1 MLNFGGTNLIYIPM
15 KTRLLIFLFLGNL
28 FAISAQKMAPI
39 VSLPNGWKLSSAGKS
54 FGLGDLP
61 LNIAVSNSKK
71 FVAVTNNGVS
81 AHSIM
86 LIDVKSERVIDSVI
100 IPKAWYGLAFSSD
113 DQFLYAAGGHD
124 NKIVRYEIIQNK
136 LNKKDEI
143 VLGAV
148 WPNRV
153 APSGI
158 TFDSKRQKIYVVTRD
173 NRTLYVI
180 DAKTQKIEKQFGLD
194 GEAYMSVL
202 STDAKELYI
211 SCWGCDH
218 VLVFDLNMQAWKTPI
233 KVGDNPN
240 EMLVSPNGQQLYV
253 CNANDNT
260 VSVINLKTKKVIE
273 TLDVALYPNSPS
285 GSTTNGLAMDPIK
298 KSLYIANADNNCLA
312 VFDVSTPGKS
322 IPKGFIPVGWFPT
335 NVKFINN
342 KIWVTNGKGNTS
354 LANPYGPRPI
364 KNGEEVILHGAD
376 VNAPK
381 EVQYIGSLFKG
392 TMSVIP
398 SPSVKDLQGYSKAVY
413 RNTSYSPTKSDLAD
427 KDAPGFPIPMKMGQK
442 SPIKYVFYVIKENRT
457 YDQVLS
463 DVKGGNGDT
472 TLLLFGRKYTPN
484 QHAIAEKFVL
494 LDNFYVDS
502 EVSAD
507 GHMWSMGAYAT
518 DYMEKSW
525 PTSYG
530 GKGGGIYGEPEKNV
544 VLNKSGYIWDLCN
557 RYGVTFRTYGEF
569 VTNGKATIPVLDKH
583 FHPTFPSYSLAIMDT
598 TRLRIWKTE
607 FETMVKENRVPQ
619 FNTLR
624 LGNDHTEGLRIG
636 RPTPYAHVADNDL
649 AVGQLIETLSKSPIW
664 NETAVFILEDDA
676 QNGADH
682 VDAHRSTAYV
692 AGGFVKRNYVDHTAY
707 STSSMLRTME
717 LILGLSPMSQYD
729 AAAMPMWRCF
739 DSVAKPS
746 DFKAISPNVD
756 LRSKNVAR
764 NEWQRKSELFN
775 FEKEDANNDVAFN
788 LVLWHGLKGDKIP
801 FPGPTRAAF
810 VYPIIKKDLD
820 D

>member
-15 KTRLLIFLFLGNL
+15 KIRLLIFLFLGNI

-100 IPKAWYGLAFSSD
+100 IPKAWYGLAFSPD

-148 WPNRV
+148 WPNRI

-173 NRTLYVI
+173 NRSLYVI
-180 DAKTQKIEKQFGLD
+180 DAKTQKIDKQFGLD
-194 GEAYMSVL
+194 GEAYMSAM
-202 STDAKELYI
+202 STDSKELYI

-218 VLVFDLNMQAWKTPI
+218 VLVFDLNMQAWKAPI

-322 IPKGFIPVGWFPT
+322 VPKGFIPVGWFPT

-381 EVQYIGSLFKG
+381 EVQYIGSMFKG
-392 TMSVIP
+392 TMSVIARP
-398 SPSVKDLQGYSKAVY
+398 AEKDLQGYSKAVY
-413 RNTSYSPTKSDLAD
+413 RNASYSPSKSDLAD
-427 KDAPGFPIPMKMGQK
+427 KEAPGFPIPMKMGQK

-507 GHMWSMGAYAT
+507 GHQWSMGAYAT

-636 RPTPYAHVADNDL
+636 RPTPYAHVADNDY
-649 AVGQLIETLSKSPIW
+649 AVGLLIETLSKSPIW

-729 AAAMPMWRCF
+729 AAAMPMWRSF

-746 DFKAISPNVD
+746 DFKAITPNVD
-756 LRSKNVAR
+756 LRTKNVVR
-764 NEWQRKSELFN
+764 NEWQRRSELFN
-775 FEKEDANNDVAFN
+775 FEKEDTNNDVAFN

-810 VYPIIKKDLD
+810 VYPIIKKDD
-820 D
+820 DD

>member
-1 MLNFGGTNLIYIPM
+1 M
-15 KTRLLIFLFLGNL
+15 KIRLLIGLYFGVLLTL
-28 FAISAQKMAPI
+28 SAQQMSPV
-39 VSLPNGWKLSSAGKS
+39 VSLPNGWKLSPAGKS
-54 FGLGDLP
+54 FALGDLP
-61 LNIAVSNSKK
+61 LNMAVSHSKK
-71 FVAVTNNGVS
+71 FIAVTNNGVS

-86 LIDVKSERVIDSVI
+86 LIDVKSERVIDSTI
-100 IPKAWYGLAFSSD
+100 IPKAWYGLTFSAS
-113 DQFLYAAGGHD
+113 DQFLYAAAGHD
-124 NKIVRYEIIQNK
+124 NKIVKYEIARNK
-136 LNKKDEI
+136 LVKKSEI
-143 VLGAV
+143 ILGAG
-148 WPNRV
+148 WPNRI
-153 APSGI
+153 APAGL
-158 TFDSKRQKIYVVTRD
+158 TFDAKRQKLYVVTRD
-173 NRTLYVI
+173 NRSLYVI
-180 DAKTQKIEKQFGLD
+180 DAKTEKIEKQYGLD
-194 GEAYMSVL
+194 GEAYMSVM
-202 STDAKELYI
+202 SADSKELFI
-211 SCWGCDH
+211 SCWGCDQ
-218 VLVFDLNMQAWKTPI
+218 VLVFDLEKQAWKSPI
-233 KVGDNPN
+233 RVGDNPN
-240 EMLVSPNGQQLYV
+240 EMLLSANGQQLYV
-253 CNANDNT
+253 CNSNDNT
-260 VSVINLKTKKVIE
+260 VSVISMKAKKVIE
-273 TLDVALYPNSPS
+273 TLDAALYPNSPS
-285 GSTTNGLAMDPIK
+285 GSTSNGLALDPIK
-298 KSLYIANADNNCLA
+298 KTLFIANADNNCLA
-312 VFDVSTPGKS
+312 VFDVSNPGKS
-322 IPKGFIPVGWFPT
+322 ISKGFIPVGWYPT
-335 NVKFINN
+335 NIKFIQH

-376 VNAPK
+376 INAPK
-381 EVQYIGSLFKG
+381 EVQYIGSMFKG

-398 SPSVKDLQGYSKAVY
+398 SPSAKDQVVYSKAVY
-413 RNTSYSPTKSDLAD
+413 RNASYTPNKSELAD

-530 GKGGGIYGEPEKNV
+530 GKGGGIYGDAEKNV
-544 VLNKSGYIWDLCN
+544 VLNKNGFIWDECN
-557 RYGVTFRTYGEF
+557 RFGVSFRTYGEF
-569 VTNGKATIPVLDKH
+569 VTAGKPTIPVLNNH
-583 FHPTFPSYSLAIMDT
+583 FNPSFPSYSLAIMDT

-607 FETMVKENRVPQ
+607 FDQMVKENRVPQ

-624 LGNDHTEGLRIG
+624 MGNDHTEGLRIG
-636 RPTPYAHVADNDL
+636 RPTPYAHVADNDY
-649 AVGQLIETLSKSPIW
+649 AVGLLIETLSKSPIW

-692 AGGFVKRNYVDHTAY
+692 AGGFVKRNYVDHTPY

-717 LILGLSPMSQYD
+717 LILGLNPMSQYD

-739 DSVAKPS
+739 DSEAKPF
-746 DFKAISPNVD
+746 DFKAIKPNVD
-756 LRSKNVAR
+756 LQARNVVR
-764 NEWQRKSELFN
+764 NEWQRRSEVFN
-775 FEKEDANNDVAFN
+775 FDKEDANNDVAFN
-788 LVLWHGLKGDKIP
+788 LVLWHGLKGNEIP

-810 VYPIIKKDLD
+810 IFPIVKKDD
-820 D
+820 DDD

>member
-1 MLNFGGTNLIYIPM
+1 MKMRLFIGLYFGLIL
-15 KTRLLIFLFLGNL
+15 TL
-28 FAISAQKMAPI
+28 SAQKMSPI

-54 FGLGDLP
+54 FALGDLP

-86 LIDVKSERVIDSVI
+86 LIDVKTERVVDSVL
-100 IPKAWYGLAFSSD
+100 IPKAWYGLTFSST
-113 DQFLYAAGGHD
+113 DQFLYAAAGHD
-124 NKIVRYEIIQNK
+124 NKIVKYEIAQNK
-136 LNKKDEI
+136 MVKKSEI
-143 VLGAV
+143 ILGAV
-148 WPNRV
+148 WPNRI
-153 APSGI
+153 APAGL
-158 TFDSKRQKIYVVTRD
+158 TFDAKRQKLYVVTRD
-173 NRTLYVI
+173 NRALYMI
-180 DAKTQKIEKQFGLD
+180 DAKTEKIEKQFGLD
-194 GEAYMSVL
+194 GEAYMSVM

-211 SCWGCDH
+211 SCWGCDQ
-218 VLVFDLNMQAWKTPI
+218 VLVFDLEKQVWKSSI

-240 EMLVSPNGQQLYV
+240 ELLLSPNGQQLYV
-253 CNANDNT
+253 CNSNDNT
-260 VSVINLKTKKVIE
+260 VSVIHVKTKKVIE

-285 GSTTNGLAMDPIK
+285 GSTTNGLALDPIK
-298 KSLYIANADNNCLA
+298 KTLYIANADNNCLA
-312 VFDVSTPGKS
+312 VFDVATPGKS
-322 IPKGFIPVGWFPT
+322 ASKGFIPVGWFPT
-335 NVKFINN
+335 HVKFINN
-342 KIWVTNGKGNTS
+342 KIWVSNGKGNTS

-381 EVQYIGSLFKG
+381 EVQYIGSMFKG
-392 TMSVIP
+392 SMSVIP
-398 SPSVKDLQGYSKAVY
+398 SPTPKDLQGYTKAVY
-413 RNTSYSPTKSDLAD
+413 RNTPYSPNKSEVAD
-427 KDAPGFPIPMKMGQK
+427 KEAPGFPIPMKVGQK

-530 GKGGGIYGEPEKNV
+530 GKGGGIYGEAEKNV
-544 VLNKSGYIWDLCN
+544 VLNKNGYIWDECN
-557 RYGVTFRTYGEF
+557 RFGVSFRTYGEF
-569 VTNGKATIPVLDKH
+569 VTAGKPTIPVLNNH
-583 FHPTFPSYSLAIMDT
+583 FNPSFPSYSLAIMDT

-607 FETMVKENRVPQ
+607 FDQMVKENRVPQ

-624 LGNDHTEGLRIG
+624 MGNDHTEGLRIG
-636 RPTPYAHVADNDL
+636 RPTPYAHVADNDY
-649 AVGQLIETLSKSPIW
+649 AVGLLIETLSKSPIW

-692 AGGFVKRNYVDHTAY
+692 AGGFVKRNYVDHTPY

-717 LILGLSPMSQYD
+717 LILGLNPMSQYD
-729 AAAMPMWRCF
+729 ASAMPMWRCF
-739 DSVAKPS
+739 DSEAKPF
-746 DFKAISPNVD
+746 DFKAIKPNVD
-756 LRSKNVAR
+756 LQTLNVVR
-764 NEWQRKSELFN
+764 NEWQRRSELFN
-775 FEKEDANNDVAFN
+775 FDKEDANNDVAFN
-788 LVLWHGLKGDKIP
+788 LVLWHGLKGNAIP

-810 VYPIIKKDLD
+810 VFPIVKKDD
-820 D
+820 DDD

>member
-1 MLNFGGTNLIYIPM
+1 M
-15 KTRLLIFLFLGNL
+15 KIRLLIFLFLGNI
-28 FAISAQKMAPI
+28 FVISAQKMAPI

-100 IPKAWYGLAFSSD
+100 IPKAWYGLAFSPD

-148 WPNRV
+148 WPNRI

-158 TFDSKRQKIYVVTRD
+158 TFDAKRQKIYVVTRD
-173 NRTLYVI
+173 NRSLYVI
-180 DAKTQKIEKQFGLD
+180 DAKTQKIDKQFGLD
-194 GEAYMSVL
+194 GEAYMSAM
-202 STDAKELYI
+202 STDSKELYI

-218 VLVFDLNMQAWKTPI
+218 VLVFDLTMQAWKAPI

-322 IPKGFIPVGWFPT
+322 VPKGFIPVGWFPT

-381 EVQYIGSLFKG
+381 EVQYIGSMFKG
-392 TMSVIP
+392 TMSVIARP
-398 SPSVKDLQGYSKAVY
+398 VEKDLQGYSKAVY
-413 RNTSYSPTKSDLAD
+413 RNASYSPTKSDLAD
-427 KDAPGFPIPMKMGQK
+427 KEAPGFPIPMKMGQK

-507 GHMWSMGAYAT
+507 GHQWSMGAYAT

-636 RPTPYAHVADNDL
+636 RPTPYAHVADNDY
-649 AVGQLIETLSKSPIW
+649 AVGLLIETLSKSPIW

-729 AAAMPMWRCF
+729 AAAMPMWRSF

-746 DFKAISPNVD
+746 DFKAITPNVD
-756 LRSKNVAR
+756 LRTKNVVR
-764 NEWQRKSELFN
+764 NEWQRRSELFN
-775 FEKEDANNDVAFN
+775 FEKEDTNNDVAFN

-810 VYPIIKKDLD
+810 VYPIIKKDD
-820 D
+820 DD

>member
-1 MLNFGGTNLIYIPM
+1 
-15 KTRLLIFLFLGNL
+15 
-28 FAISAQKMAPI
+28 MAPI

-100 IPKAWYGLAFSSD
+100 IPKAWYGLAFSPD

-148 WPNRV
+148 WPNRI

-158 TFDSKRQKIYVVTRD
+158 TFDAKRQKIYVVTRD
-173 NRTLYVI
+173 NRSLYVI

-202 STDAKELYI
+202 SNDAKELYI

-218 VLVFDLNMQAWKTPI
+218 VLVFDLNMQAWKAPI

-285 GSTTNGLAMDPIK
+285 GSTTNGLAMDPVK

-322 IPKGFIPVGWFPT
+322 VPKGFIPVGWFPT

-381 EVQYIGSLFKG
+381 EVQYIGSMFKG
-392 TMSVIP
+392 TMSVIARP
-398 SPSVKDLQGYSKAVY
+398 AEKDLQGYSKAVY
-413 RNTSYSPTKSDLAD
+413 RNASYSPTKSDLAD
-427 KDAPGFPIPMKMGQK
+427 KEAPGFPIPMKMGQK

-507 GHMWSMGAYAT
+507 GHQWSMGAYAT

-636 RPTPYAHVADNDL
+636 RPTPYAHVADNDY
-649 AVGQLIETLSKSPIW
+649 AVGLLIETLSKSPIW

-729 AAAMPMWRCF
+729 AAAMPMWRSF

-746 DFKAISPNVD
+746 DFKAITPNVD
-756 LRSKNVAR
+756 LRTKNVVR
-764 NEWQRKSELFN
+764 NEWQRRSELFN
-775 FEKEDANNDVAFN
+775 FEKEDTNNDVAFN

-810 VYPIIKKDLD
+810 VYPIIKKDD
-820 D
+820 DD

>member
-1 MLNFGGTNLIYIPM
+1 M
-15 KTRLLIFLFLGNL
+15 KIRLLIFLFLGNL
-28 FAISAQKMAPI
+28 FAISAQKMAPM

-100 IPKAWYGLAFSSD
+100 IPKAWYGLAFSPD

-148 WPNRV
+148 WPNRI

-173 NRTLYVI
+173 NRSLYVI
-180 DAKTQKIEKQFGLD
+180 DAKTQKIDKQFGLD
-194 GEAYMSVL
+194 GEAYMSVM

-218 VLVFDLNMQAWKTPI
+218 VLVFDLALQAWKAPI

-240 EMLVSPNGQQLYV
+240 EMLTSPNGQHLYV

-285 GSTTNGLAMDPIK
+285 GSTTNGLALDPVK
-298 KSLYIANADNNCLA
+298 KSLFIANADNNCLA

-322 IPKGFIPVGWFPT
+322 VPKGFIPVGWFPT

-381 EVQYIGSLFKG
+381 EVQYIGSMFKG

-413 RNTSYSPTKSDLAD
+413 RNASYSPSKSDLAD
-427 KDAPGFPIPMKMGQK
+427 KEAPGFPIPMKMGQK

-607 FETMVKENRVPQ
+607 FEAMVKENRVPQ

-682 VDAHRSTAYV
+682 VDAHRSPAYV

-707 STSSMLRTME
+707 STSSMLRTIE

-729 AAAMPMWRCF
+729 AAAMPMWRSF

-756 LRSKNVAR
+756 LQSKNVVR

-775 FEKEDANNDVAFN
+775 FEKEDTNNDVAFN

-810 VYPIIKKDLD
+810 VYPIIKKDD
-820 D
+820 DD

>member
-15 KTRLLIFLFLGNL
+15 KIRLLIFLFLGNI

-100 IPKAWYGLAFSSD
+100 IPKAWYGLAFSPD

-148 WPNRV
+148 WPNRI

-158 TFDSKRQKIYVVTRD
+158 TFDAKRQKIYVVTRD
-173 NRTLYVI
+173 NRSLYVI
-180 DAKTQKIEKQFGLD
+180 DAKTQKIDKQFGLD
-194 GEAYMSVL
+194 GEAYMSAM
-202 STDAKELYI
+202 STDSKELYI

-218 VLVFDLNMQAWKTPI
+218 VLVFDLNMQAWKAPI

-322 IPKGFIPVGWFPT
+322 VPKGFIPVGWFPT

-381 EVQYIGSLFKG
+381 EVQYIGSMFKG
-392 TMSVIP
+392 TMSVIARP
-398 SPSVKDLQGYSKAVY
+398 AEKDLQGYSKAVY
-413 RNTSYSPTKSDLAD
+413 RNASYSPTKSDLAD
-427 KDAPGFPIPMKMGQK
+427 KEAPGFPIPMKMGQK

-507 GHMWSMGAYAT
+507 GHQWSMGAYAT
-518 DYMEKSW
+518 DYREKSW

-636 RPTPYAHVADNDL
+636 RPTPYAHVADNDY
-649 AVGQLIETLSKSPIW
+649 AVGLLIETLSKSPIW

-729 AAAMPMWRCF
+729 AAAMPMWRSF

-746 DFKAISPNVD
+746 DFKAITPNVD
-756 LRSKNVAR
+756 LRTKNVVR
-764 NEWQRKSELFN
+764 NEWQRRSELFN
-775 FEKEDANNDVAFN
+775 FEKEDTNNDVAFN

-810 VYPIIKKDLD
+810 VYPIIKKDD
-820 D
+820 DD

>member
-1 MLNFGGTNLIYIPM
+1 MLNFGGTNLIYKPM

-381 EVQYIGSLFKG
+381 EVQYIGSMFKG

>member
-1 MLNFGGTNLIYIPM
+1 M
-15 KTRLLIFLFLGNL
+15 KIRLLIFLFLGNI
-28 FAISAQKMAPI
+28 FAISAQKMAPM

-71 FVAVTNNGVS
+71 YVAVTNNGVS

-100 IPKAWYGLAFSSD
+100 IPKAWYGLAFSPD

-143 VLGAV
+143 ILGAV
-148 WPNRV
+148 WPNRI

-158 TFDSKRQKIYVVTRD
+158 TFDAKRQKIYVVTRD
-173 NRTLYVI
+173 NRSLYVI
-180 DAKTQKIEKQFGLD
+180 DAKTQKIDKQFGLD
-194 GEAYMSVL
+194 GEAYMSAM
-202 STDAKELYI
+202 STDSKELYI

-218 VLVFDLNMQAWKTPI
+218 VLVFDLTMQAWKAPI

-285 GSTTNGLAMDPIK
+285 GSTTNGLAMDPVK

-322 IPKGFIPVGWFPT
+322 VPKGFIPVGWFPT

-381 EVQYIGSLFKG
+381 EVQYIGSMFKG
-392 TMSVIP
+392 TMSVIARP
-398 SPSVKDLQGYSKAVY
+398 AEKDLQGYSKAVY
-413 RNTSYSPTKSDLAD
+413 RNASYSPTKSDLAD
-427 KDAPGFPIPMKMGQK
+427 KEAPGFPIPMKMGQK

-507 GHMWSMGAYAT
+507 GHQWSMGAYAT

-636 RPTPYAHVADNDL
+636 RPTPYAHVADNDY
-649 AVGQLIETLSKSPIW
+649 AVGLLIETLSKSPIW

-729 AAAMPMWRCF
+729 AAAMPMWRSF

-746 DFKAISPNVD
+746 DFKAITPNVD
-756 LRSKNVAR
+756 LRTKNVVR
-764 NEWQRKSELFN
+764 NEWQRRSELFN
-775 FEKEDANNDVAFN
+775 FEKEDTNNDVAFN

-810 VYPIIKKDLD
+810 VYPIIKKDD
-820 D
+820 DD

>member
-1 MLNFGGTNLIYIPM
+1 M

-86 LIDVKSERVIDSVI
+86 LIDVKSERVIDSVF
-100 IPKAWYGLAFSSD
+100 IPKAWYGLAFSPD

-136 LNKKDEI
+136 LSKKDEI

-158 TFDSKRQKIYVVTRD
+158 TFDAKREKIYVVTRD

-240 EMLVSPNGQQLYV
+240 EMLISPNGQQLYV

-312 VFDVSTPGKS
+312 VFDVSMPGKS
-322 IPKGFIPVGWFPT
+322 VPKGFIPVGWFPT

-381 EVQYIGSLFKG
+381 EVQYIGSMFKG

-398 SPSVKDLQGYSKAVY
+398 SPSVKDLQAYSKAVY

-507 GHMWSMGAYAT
+507 GHQWSMGAYAT

-530 GKGGGIYGEPEKNV
+530 GKGGGIYGDPEKNV

-607 FETMVKENRVPQ
+607 FEAMVKENRVPQ

-756 LRSKNVAR
+756 LRTKNVVR

-788 LVLWHGLKGDKIP
+788 LVLWHGLKGDKVP

>member
-1 MLNFGGTNLIYIPM
+1 M
-15 KTRLLIFLFLGNL
+15 KIRLLIFLFLGNI

-100 IPKAWYGLAFSSD
+100 IPKAWYGLAFSPD

-148 WPNRV
+148 WPNRI

-158 TFDSKRQKIYVVTRD
+158 TFDAKRQKIYVVTRD
-173 NRTLYVI
+173 NRSLYVI
-180 DAKTQKIEKQFGLD
+180 DAKTQKIDKLFGLD
-194 GEAYMSVL
+194 GEAYMSAM
-202 STDAKELYI
+202 STDSKELYI

-218 VLVFDLNMQAWKTPI
+218 VLVFDLNMQAWKAPI

-285 GSTTNGLAMDPIK
+285 GSTTNGLAMDPVK

-322 IPKGFIPVGWFPT
+322 VPKGFIPVGWFPT

-381 EVQYIGSLFKG
+381 EVQYIGSMFKG
-392 TMSVIP
+392 TMSVIARP
-398 SPSVKDLQGYSKAVY
+398 AEKDLQGYSKAVY
-413 RNTSYSPTKSDLAD
+413 RNASYSPTKSDLAD
-427 KDAPGFPIPMKMGQK
+427 KEAPGFPIPMKMGQK

-507 GHMWSMGAYAT
+507 GHQWSMGAYAT

-636 RPTPYAHVADNDL
+636 RPTPYAHVADNDY
-649 AVGQLIETLSKSPIW
+649 AVGLLIETLSKSPIW

-707 STSSMLRTME
+707 STSSMLRTIE

-729 AAAMPMWRCF
+729 AAAMPMWRSF

-746 DFKAISPNVD
+746 DFKAITPNVD
-756 LRSKNVAR
+756 LRTKNVVR
-764 NEWQRKSELFN
+764 NEWQRRSELFN
-775 FEKEDANNDVAFN
+775 FEKEDTNNDVAFN

-810 VYPIIKKDLD
+810 VYPIIKKDD
-820 D
+820 DD

>member
-1 MLNFGGTNLIYIPM
+1 M

-100 IPKAWYGLAFSSD
+100 IPKAWYGLAFSPD

-136 LNKKDEI
+136 LSKKDEI

-240 EMLVSPNGQQLYV
+240 EMLISPNGQQLYV

-322 IPKGFIPVGWFPT
+322 VPKGFIPVGWFPT

-398 SPSVKDLQGYSKAVY
+398 SPSVKDLQVYSKAVY

-756 LRSKNVAR
+756 LRTKNVAR

-788 LVLWHGLKGDKIP
+788 LVLWHGLKGDKVP

>member
-100 IPKAWYGLAFSSD
+100 IPKAWYGLAFSPD

-240 EMLVSPNGQQLYV
+240 EMLISPNGQQLYV

-285 GSTTNGLAMDPIK
+285 GSTTNGLAMDPVK

-322 IPKGFIPVGWFPT
+322 VPKGFIPVGWFPT

-756 LRSKNVAR
+756 LRTKNVAR

>member
-1 MLNFGGTNLIYIPM
+1 M
-15 KTRLLIFLFLGNL
+15 KIRLLIFLFLGNI
-28 FAISAQKMAPI
+28 FAISAQKMAPM

-100 IPKAWYGLAFSSD
+100 IPKAWYGLAFSPD

-148 WPNRV
+148 WPNRI

-158 TFDSKRQKIYVVTRD
+158 TFDAKRQKIYVVTRD
-173 NRTLYVI
+173 NRSLYVI
-180 DAKTQKIEKQFGLD
+180 DAKTQKIDKQFGLD
-194 GEAYMSVL
+194 GEAYMSAM
-202 STDAKELYI
+202 STDSKELYI

-218 VLVFDLNMQAWKTPI
+218 VLVFDLTMQAWKAPI

-285 GSTTNGLAMDPIK
+285 GSTTNGLAMDPVK

-322 IPKGFIPVGWFPT
+322 VPKGFIPVGWFPT

-381 EVQYIGSLFKG
+381 EVQYIGSMFKG
-392 TMSVIP
+392 TMSVIARP
-398 SPSVKDLQGYSKAVY
+398 AEKDLQGYSKAVY
-413 RNTSYSPTKSDLAD
+413 RNASYSPTKSDLAD
-427 KDAPGFPIPMKMGQK
+427 KEAPGFPIPMKMGQK

-507 GHMWSMGAYAT
+507 GHQWSMGAYAT

-636 RPTPYAHVADNDL
+636 RPTPYAHVADNDY
-649 AVGQLIETLSKSPIW
+649 AVGLLIETLSKSPIW

-729 AAAMPMWRCF
+729 AAAMPMWRSF

-746 DFKAISPNVD
+746 DFKAITPNVD
-756 LRSKNVAR
+756 LRTKNVVR
-764 NEWQRKSELFN
+764 NEWQRRSELFN
-775 FEKEDANNDVAFN
+775 FEKEDTNNDVAFN

-810 VYPIIKKDLD
+810 VYPIIKKDD
-820 D
+820 DD

>member
-15 KTRLLIFLFLGNL
+15 KIRLLIFLFLGNI

-100 IPKAWYGLAFSSD
+100 IPKAWYGLAFSPD

-148 WPNRV
+148 WPNRI

-158 TFDSKRQKIYVVTRD
+158 TFDAKRQKIYVVTRD
-173 NRTLYVI
+173 NRSLYVI
-180 DAKTQKIEKQFGLD
+180 DAKTQKIDKQFGLD
-194 GEAYMSVL
+194 GEAYMSAM
-202 STDAKELYI
+202 STDSKELYI

-218 VLVFDLNMQAWKTPI
+218 VLVFDLTMQAWKAPI

-322 IPKGFIPVGWFPT
+322 VPKGFIPVGWFPT

-381 EVQYIGSLFKG
+381 EVQYIGSMFKG
-392 TMSVIP
+392 TMSVIARP
-398 SPSVKDLQGYSKAVY
+398 AEKDLQGYSKAVY
-413 RNTSYSPTKSDLAD
+413 RNASYSPTKSDLAD
-427 KDAPGFPIPMKMGQK
+427 KEAPGFPIPMKMGQK

-507 GHMWSMGAYAT
+507 GHQWSMGAYAT

-636 RPTPYAHVADNDL
+636 RPTPYAHVADNDY
-649 AVGQLIETLSKSPIW
+649 AVGLLIETLSKSPIW

-729 AAAMPMWRCF
+729 AAAMPMWRSF

-746 DFKAISPNVD
+746 DFKAITPNVD
-756 LRSKNVAR
+756 LRTKNVVR
-764 NEWQRKSELFN
+764 NEWQRRSELFN
-775 FEKEDANNDVAFN
+775 FEKEDTNNDVAFN

-810 VYPIIKKDLD
+810 VYPIIKKDD
-820 D
+820 DD

>member
-1 MLNFGGTNLIYIPM
+1 M
-15 KTRLLIFLFLGNL
+15 KIRLLIFLFLGNI

-100 IPKAWYGLAFSSD
+100 IPKAWYGLAFSPD

-148 WPNRV
+148 WPNRI

-158 TFDSKRQKIYVVTRD
+158 TFDAKRQKIYVVTRD
-173 NRTLYVI
+173 NRSLYVI
-180 DAKTQKIEKQFGLD
+180 DAKTQKIDKQFGLD
-194 GEAYMSVL
+194 GEAYMSAM
-202 STDAKELYI
+202 STDSKELYI

-218 VLVFDLNMQAWKTPI
+218 VLVFDLTMQAWKAPI

-322 IPKGFIPVGWFPT
+322 VPKGFIPVGWFPT

-381 EVQYIGSLFKG
+381 EVQYIGSMFKG
-392 TMSVIP
+392 TMSVIARP
-398 SPSVKDLQGYSKAVY
+398 AEKDLQGYSKAVY
-413 RNTSYSPTKSDLAD
+413 RNASYSPTKSDLAD
-427 KDAPGFPIPMKMGQK
+427 KEAPGFPIPMKMGQK

-507 GHMWSMGAYAT
+507 GHQWSMGAYAT

-636 RPTPYAHVADNDL
+636 RPTPYAHVADNDY
-649 AVGQLIETLSKSPIW
+649 AVGLLIETLSKSPIW

-729 AAAMPMWRCF
+729 AAAMPMWRSF

-746 DFKAISPNVD
+746 DFKAITPNVD
-756 LRSKNVAR
+756 LRTKNVVR
-764 NEWQRKSELFN
+764 NEWQRRSELFN
-775 FEKEDANNDVAFN
+775 FEKEDTNNDVAFN

-810 VYPIIKKDLD
+810 VYPIIKKDD
-820 D
+820 DD

>member
-1 MLNFGGTNLIYIPM
+1 M
-15 KTRLLIFLFLGNL
+15 KIRLLIFLFLGNI

-100 IPKAWYGLAFSSD
+100 IPKAWYGLAFSPD

-148 WPNRV
+148 WPNRI

-158 TFDSKRQKIYVVTRD
+158 TFDAKRQKIYVVTRD
-173 NRTLYVI
+173 NRSLYVI
-180 DAKTQKIEKQFGLD
+180 DAKTQKIDKQFGLD
-194 GEAYMSVL
+194 GEAYMSAM
-202 STDAKELYI
+202 STDSKELYI

-218 VLVFDLNMQAWKTPI
+218 VLVFDLNMQAWKAPI

-285 GSTTNGLAMDPIK
+285 GSTTNGLAMDPVK

-322 IPKGFIPVGWFPT
+322 VPKGFIPVGWFPT

-381 EVQYIGSLFKG
+381 EVQYIGSMFKG
-392 TMSVIP
+392 TMSVIARP
-398 SPSVKDLQGYSKAVY
+398 AEKDLQGYSKAVY
-413 RNTSYSPTKSDLAD
+413 RNASYSPTKSDLAD
-427 KDAPGFPIPMKMGQK
+427 KEAPGFPIPMKMGQK

-507 GHMWSMGAYAT
+507 GHQWSMGAYAT

-636 RPTPYAHVADNDL
+636 RPTPYAHVADNDY
-649 AVGQLIETLSKSPIW
+649 AVGLLIETLSKSPIW

-729 AAAMPMWRCF
+729 AAAMPMWRSF

-746 DFKAISPNVD
+746 DFKAITPNVD
-756 LRSKNVAR
+756 LRTKNVVR
-764 NEWQRKSELFN
+764 NEWQRRSELFN
-775 FEKEDANNDVAFN
+775 FEKEDTNNDVAFN

-810 VYPIIKKDLD
+810 VYPIIKKDD
-820 D
+820 DD

>member
-1 MLNFGGTNLIYIPM
+1 M

-100 IPKAWYGLAFSSD
+100 IPKAWYGLAFSPD

-180 DAKTQKIEKQFGLD
+180 DAKTQKIERQFGLD

-240 EMLVSPNGQQLYV
+240 EMLISPNGQQLYV

-717 LILGLSPMSQYD
+717 LILGLSPMSQHD

-756 LRSKNVAR
+756 LRTKNVAR

-788 LVLWHGLKGDKIP
+788 LVLWHGLKGDKVP

-810 VYPIIKKDLD
+810 VYPIIKKDLND
-820 D
+820 

>member
-1 MLNFGGTNLIYIPM
+1 M
-15 KTRLLIFLFLGNL
+15 KIRLLIFLFLGNL
-28 FAISAQKMAPI
+28 FAISAQKMAPM
-39 VSLPNGWKLSSAGKS
+39 VSLRNGWKLSSAGKS

-100 IPKAWYGLAFSSD
+100 IPKAWYGLAFSPD

-148 WPNRV
+148 WPNRI

-173 NRTLYVI
+173 NRSLYVI
-180 DAKTQKIEKQFGLD
+180 DAKTQKIDKQFGLD
-194 GEAYMSVL
+194 GEAYMSVM

-218 VLVFDLNMQAWKTPI
+218 VLVFDLALQAWKAPI

-240 EMLVSPNGQQLYV
+240 EMLTSPNGQHLYV

-285 GSTTNGLAMDPIK
+285 GSTTNGLALDPVK
-298 KSLYIANADNNCLA
+298 KSLFIANADNNCLA

-322 IPKGFIPVGWFPT
+322 VPKGFIPVGWFPT

-381 EVQYIGSLFKG
+381 EVQYIGSMFKG

-413 RNTSYSPTKSDLAD
+413 RNASYSPSKSDLAD
-427 KDAPGFPIPMKMGQK
+427 KEAPGFPIPMKMGQK

-607 FETMVKENRVPQ
+607 FEAMVKENRVPQ

-682 VDAHRSTAYV
+682 VDAHRSPAYV

-707 STSSMLRTME
+707 STSSMLRTIE

-729 AAAMPMWRCF
+729 AAAMPMWRSF

-756 LRSKNVAR
+756 LQSKNVVR

-775 FEKEDANNDVAFN
+775 FEKEDTNNDVAFN

-810 VYPIIKKDLD
+810 VYPIIKKDD
-820 D
+820 DD

>member
-100 IPKAWYGLAFSSD
+100 IPKAWYGLAFSPD

-240 EMLVSPNGQQLYV
+240 EMLISPNGLQLYV

-322 IPKGFIPVGWFPT
+322 VPKGFIPVGWFPT

-392 TMSVIP
+392 SMSVIP

-413 RNTSYSPTKSDLAD
+413 RNTSYSPSKSDLAD

-507 GHMWSMGAYAT
+507 GHQWSMGAYAT

-624 LGNDHTEGLRIG
+624 LGNDHTEGLRLG

-729 AAAMPMWRCF
+729 AAAMPMWRSF
-739 DSVAKPS
+739 DSVARPS

-756 LRSKNVAR
+756 LRTKNVAK

-775 FEKEDANNDVAFN
+775 FEKEDTNNDVAFN
-788 LVLWHGLKGDKIP
+788 LVLWHGLKGDKVP

>member
-1 MLNFGGTNLIYIPM
+1 M
-15 KTRLLIFLFLGNL
+15 KIRLLIFLFLGNI
-28 FAISAQKMAPI
+28 FVISAQKMAPI

-100 IPKAWYGLAFSSD
+100 IPKAWYGLAFSPD

-148 WPNRV
+148 WPNRI

-173 NRTLYVI
+173 NRSLYVI

-202 STDAKELYI
+202 SNDAKELYI

-322 IPKGFIPVGWFPT
+322 VPKGFIPVGWFPT

-381 EVQYIGSLFKG
+381 EVQYIGSMFKG
-392 TMSVIP
+392 TMSVIARP
-398 SPSVKDLQGYSKAVY
+398 AEKDLQGYSKAVY
-413 RNTSYSPTKSDLAD
+413 RNASYSPTKSDLAD
-427 KDAPGFPIPMKMGQK
+427 KEAPGFPIPMKMGQK

-507 GHMWSMGAYAT
+507 GHQWSMGAYAT

-624 LGNDHTEGLRIG
+624 LGNDHTEGLRLG

-729 AAAMPMWRCF
+729 AAAMPMWRSF

-746 DFKAISPNVD
+746 DFKAITPNVD
-756 LRSKNVAR
+756 LRTKNVAR
-764 NEWQRKSELFN
+764 NEWQRRSELFN
-775 FEKEDANNDVAFN
+775 FEKEDTNNDVAFN

-810 VYPIIKKDLD
+810 VYPIIKKDD
-820 D
+820 DD

>member
-1 MLNFGGTNLIYIPM
+1 M
-15 KTRLLIFLFLGNL
+15 KIRLLIGLYFGVLLTL
-28 FAISAQKMAPI
+28 SAQHMSPV
-39 VSLPNGWKLSSAGKS
+39 VSLPNGWKLSPAGKS
-54 FGLGDLP
+54 FALGDLP
-61 LNIAVSNSKK
+61 LNMAVSHSKK
-71 FVAVTNNGVS
+71 FIAVTNNGVS

-86 LIDVKSERVIDSVI
+86 LIDVKSARVIDSTI
-100 IPKAWYGLAFSSD
+100 IPKAWYGLTFSAS
-113 DQFLYAAGGHD
+113 DQFLYAAAGHD
-124 NKIVRYEIIQNK
+124 NKIVKYEIAQNK
-136 LNKKDEI
+136 LVKKSEI
-143 VLGAV
+143 ILGAG
-148 WPNRV
+148 WPNRI
-153 APSGI
+153 APAGL
-158 TFDSKRQKIYVVTRD
+158 TFDAKRQKLYVVTRD
-173 NRTLYVI
+173 NRSLYVI
-180 DAKTQKIEKQFGLD
+180 DAKTEKIEKQYGLD
-194 GEAYMSVL
+194 GEAYMSVM
-202 STDAKELYI
+202 SADSKELFI
-211 SCWGCDH
+211 SCWGCDQ
-218 VLVFDLNMQAWKTPI
+218 VLVFDVEKQAWKSPI
-233 KVGDNPN
+233 RVGDNPN
-240 EMLVSPNGQQLYV
+240 EMVLSANGQQLYV
-253 CNANDNT
+253 CNSNDNT
-260 VSVINLKTKKVIE
+260 VSVINIQAKKIIE

-285 GSTTNGLAMDPIK
+285 GSTTNGLALDPIK
-298 KSLYIANADNNCLA
+298 KILYIANADNNCLA
-312 VFDVSTPGKS
+312 VFDVARPGKS
-322 IPKGFIPVGWFPT
+322 VSKGFIPVGWFPT
-335 NVKFINN
+335 NIKFIQN
-342 KIWVTNGKGNTS
+342 KIWVSNGKGNTS

-376 VNAPK
+376 INAPK
-381 EVQYIGSLFKG
+381 EVQYIGSMFKG

-398 SPSVKDLQGYSKAVY
+398 SPSAKDLLVYSKAVY
-413 RNTSYSPTKSDLAD
+413 RNASYTPNKSELAD

-530 GKGGGIYGEPEKNV
+530 GKGGGIYGDAEKNV
-544 VLNKSGYIWDLCN
+544 VLNKNGYIWDECN
-557 RYGVTFRTYGEF
+557 RFGVSFRTYGEF
-569 VTNGKATIPVLDKH
+569 VTAGKPTIPVLNNH
-583 FHPTFPSYSLAIMDT
+583 FNPSFPSYSLAIMDT

-607 FETMVKENRVPQ
+607 FDQMVKENRVPQ

-624 LGNDHTEGLRIG
+624 MGNDHTEGLRIG
-636 RPTPYAHVADNDL
+636 RPTPYAHVADNDY
-649 AVGQLIETLSKSPIW
+649 AVGLLIETLSKSPIW

-692 AGGFVKRNYVDHTAY
+692 AGGFVKRNYVDHTPY

-717 LILGLSPMSQYD
+717 LILGLNPMSQYD

-739 DSVAKPS
+739 DNEAKPF
-746 DFKAISPNVD
+746 DFKAIKPNVD
-756 LRSKNVAR
+756 LQARNVVR
-764 NEWQRKSELFN
+764 NEWQRRSELFN
-775 FEKEDANNDVAFN
+775 FDKEDANNDVAFN
-788 LVLWHGLKGDKIP
+788 LVLWHGLKGNAIP

-810 VYPIIKKDLD
+810 IFPIVKKDD
-820 D
+820 DDD

>member
-1 MLNFGGTNLIYIPM
+1 VGTFLIYIPM
-15 KTRLLIFLFLGNL
+15 KIRLLIFLLLGNL

-100 IPKAWYGLAFSSD
+100 IPKAWYGLTFSPD
-113 DQFLYAAGGHD
+113 DQFLYAAGGYD

-153 APSGI
+153 GPSGI
-158 TFDSKRQKIYVVTRD
+158 TFDSNRQKIYVVTRD
-173 NRTLYVI
+173 NRSLYVI
-180 DAKTQKIEKQFGLD
+180 DAKSQKIEKQFGLD

-218 VLVFDLNMQAWKTPI
+218 VLVFDLNMQAWKAPI

-240 EMLVSPNGQQLYV
+240 EMLISPNGLQLYV

-298 KSLYIANADNNCLA
+298 KCLYIANADNNCLA
-312 VFDVSTPGKS
+312 VFDVATPGKS
-322 IPKGFIPVGWFPT
+322 VPKGFIPVGWFPT

-392 TMSVIP
+392 SMSVIP

-413 RNTSYSPTKSDLAD
+413 RNASYSPGKSDLAD
-427 KDAPGFPIPMKMGQK
+427 KEAPGFPIPMKMGQK

-518 DYMEKSW
+518 DFMEKSW

-544 VLNKSGYIWDLCN
+544 VLNKSGFIWDLCN
-557 RYGVTFRTYGEF
+557 RYGVTYRTYGEF

-583 FHPTFPSYSLAIMDT
+583 FHPTFPSYTLAVMDT

-624 LGNDHTEGLRIG
+624 LGNDHTEGLRLG
-636 RPTPYAHVADNDL
+636 RPTPYAHVADNDF

-739 DSVAKPS
+739 DSVAKPI

-756 LRSKNVAR
+756 LRTKNVAR

-775 FEKEDANNDVAFN
+775 FEKEDTNNDVAFN

>member
-1 MLNFGGTNLIYIPM
+1 M

-100 IPKAWYGLAFSSD
+100 IPKAWYGLVFSPD
-113 DQFLYAAGGHD
+113 DQYLYAAGGHD
-124 NKIVRYEIIQNK
+124 NKIVRYEISQNK

-211 SCWGCDH
+211 SCWGCDQ

-240 EMLVSPNGQQLYV
+240 EMLISPNGQQLYV

-322 IPKGFIPVGWFPT
+322 VPKGFIPVGWFPT

-413 RNTSYSPTKSDLAD
+413 RNTSYSPSKSDLAD

-507 GHMWSMGAYAT
+507 GHQWSMGAYAT

-624 LGNDHTEGLRIG
+624 LGNDHTEGLRLG

-682 VDAHRSTAYV
+682 VDAHRSPAYV

-756 LRSKNVAR
+756 LRTKNVAR

>member
-1 MLNFGGTNLIYIPM
+1 
-15 KTRLLIFLFLGNL
+15 
-28 FAISAQKMAPI
+28 MAPI

-100 IPKAWYGLAFSSD
+100 IPKAWYGLAFSPD

-148 WPNRV
+148 WPNRI

-158 TFDSKRQKIYVVTRD
+158 TFDAKRQKIYVVTRD
-173 NRTLYVI
+173 NRSLYVI
-180 DAKTQKIEKQFGLD
+180 DAKTQKIDKQFGLD
-194 GEAYMSVL
+194 GEAYMSAM
-202 STDAKELYI
+202 STDSKELYI

-218 VLVFDLNMQAWKTPI
+218 VLVFDLTMQAWKAPI

-322 IPKGFIPVGWFPT
+322 VPKGFIPVGWFPT

-381 EVQYIGSLFKG
+381 EVQYIGSMFKG
-392 TMSVIP
+392 TMSVIARP
-398 SPSVKDLQGYSKAVY
+398 AEKDLQGYSKAVY
-413 RNTSYSPTKSDLAD
+413 RNASYSPTKSDLAD
-427 KDAPGFPIPMKMGQK
+427 KEAPGFPIPMKMGQK

-507 GHMWSMGAYAT
+507 GHQWSMGAYAT

-729 AAAMPMWRCF
+729 AAAMPMWRSF

-746 DFKAISPNVD
+746 DFKAITPNVD
-756 LRSKNVAR
+756 LRTKNVAR
-764 NEWQRKSELFN
+764 NEWQRRSELFN
-775 FEKEDANNDVAFN
+775 FEKEDTNNDVAFN

-810 VYPIIKKDLD
+810 VYPIIKKDD
-820 D
+820 DD

>member
-1 MLNFGGTNLIYIPM
+1 
-15 KTRLLIFLFLGNL
+15 
-28 FAISAQKMAPI
+28 
-39 VSLPNGWKLSSAGKS
+39 
-54 FGLGDLP
+54 
-61 LNIAVSNSKK
+61 
-71 FVAVTNNGVS
+71 
-81 AHSIM
+81 
-86 LIDVKSERVIDSVI
+86 
-100 IPKAWYGLAFSSD
+100 
-113 DQFLYAAGGHD
+113 
-124 NKIVRYEIIQNK
+124 
-136 LNKKDEI
+136 
-143 VLGAV
+143 
-148 WPNRV
+148 
-153 APSGI
+153 
-158 TFDSKRQKIYVVTRD
+158 VVTRD

-218 VLVFDLNMQAWKTPI
+218 VLVFDLNMQSWKTPI

-285 GSTTNGLAMDPIK
+285 GSTTNGLAMDPVK

-322 IPKGFIPVGWFPT
+322 VPKGFIPVGWFPT

-381 EVQYIGSLFKG
+381 EVQYIGSMFKG

-442 SPIKYVFYVIKENRT
+442 SPIKFVFYVIKENRT

>member
-1 MLNFGGTNLIYIPM
+1 M
-15 KTRLLIFLFLGNL
+15 KIRLLIGLYFGVLLTL
-28 FAISAQKMAPI
+28 SAQKMSPL

-54 FGLGDLP
+54 FALGDLP
-61 LNIAVSNSKK
+61 LNIALSNSKK
-71 FVAVTNNGVS
+71 FMAVTNNGVS

-86 LIDVKSERVIDSVI
+86 LVDVKSERVLDSII
-100 IPKAWYGLAFSSD
+100 IPKAWYGLAFSPSD
-113 DQFLYAAGGHD
+113 EFLYAAAGND
-124 NKIVRYEIIQNK
+124 NKIVKYQIAQNK
-136 LNKKDEI
+136 LSKKSEI
-143 VLGAV
+143 VLGAA
-148 WPNRV
+148 WPNRI
-153 APSGI
+153 APAGI
-158 TFDSKRQKIYVVTRD
+158 TFDQKRQKLYVVTRD

-180 DAKTQKIEKQFGLD
+180 DAKTEKIEKQFGLD

-202 STDAKELYI
+202 SLDAKDLYI
-211 SCWGCDH
+211 SCWGCDQ
-218 VLVFDLNMQAWKTPI
+218 VLVFDLEKQAWKSPI
-233 KVGDNPN
+233 RVGDNPN
-240 EMLVSPNGQQLYV
+240 EMILGANGRLLYV
-253 CNANDNT
+253 CNANDNS
-260 VSVINLKTKKVIE
+260 VSVVDVKTQKVIE

-285 GSTTNGLAMDPIK
+285 GSTTNGLAEDSK
-298 KSLYIANADNNCLA
+298 NKRLYIANADNNCLA
-312 VFDVSTPGKS
+312 VFDISVPGKS
-322 IPKGFIPVGWFPT
+322 RSKGFIPTGWYPT
-335 NVKFINN
+335 QVKYINQ
-342 KIWVTNGKGNTS
+342 KIWVSNGKGNTS

-376 VNAPK
+376 INAPK
-381 EVQYIGSLFKG
+381 EVQYIGSMFKG
-392 TMSVIP
+392 SMSVIA
-398 SPSVKDLQGYSKAVY
+398 SPTEKELSNYSRAVY
-413 RNTSYSPTKSDLAD
+413 RNTSYNPSKSALAD

-472 TLLLFGRKYTPN
+472 TLLLFGKKYTPN

-530 GKGGGIYGEPEKNV
+530 GKGGGIYGEAEKNV
-544 VLNKSGYIWDLCN
+544 VLNKNGFIWDECN
-557 RYGVTFRTYGEF
+557 RFGVSFRTYGEF
-569 VTNGKATIPVLDKH
+569 VTAGKPTIPVLNNH
-583 FHPTFPSYSLAIMDT
+583 FNPSFPSYSLAIMDT

-607 FETMVKENRVPQ
+607 FDQMVKENRVPQ

-624 LGNDHTEGLRIG
+624 MGNDHTEGLRIG
-636 RPTPYAHVADNDL
+636 RPTPYAHVADNDY
-649 AVGQLIETLSKSPIW
+649 AVGLLIETLSKSPIW

-717 LILGLSPMSQYD
+717 LILGLNPMSQYD
-729 AAAMPMWRCF
+729 AAAMPMWRSF
-739 DSVAKPS
+739 DSVAKPI
-746 DFKAISPNVD
+746 DFQAIKPNVD
-756 LRSKNVAR
+756 LQTRNVAR

-775 FEKEDANNDVAFN
+775 FDKEDANNDVAFN
-788 LVLWHGLKGDKIP
+788 LVLWHGLKGNAIP

-810 VYPIIKKDLD
+810 VFPIVKKDD
-820 D
+820 DDD

>member
-1 MLNFGGTNLIYIPM
+1 M
-15 KTRLLIFLFLGNL
+15 KIRLLIFLFLGNI

-100 IPKAWYGLAFSSD
+100 IPKAWYGLAFSPD

-148 WPNRV
+148 WPNRI

-173 NRTLYVI
+173 NRSLYVI
-180 DAKTQKIEKQFGLD
+180 DAKTQKIDKQFGLD
-194 GEAYMSVL
+194 GEAYMSAM
-202 STDAKELYI
+202 STDSKELYI

-218 VLVFDLNMQAWKTPI
+218 VLVFDLNMQAWKAPI

-285 GSTTNGLAMDPIK
+285 GSTTNGLAMDPVK

-312 VFDVSTPGKS
+312 VFDVSIPGKS
-322 IPKGFIPVGWFPT
+322 VPKGFIPVGWFPT

-381 EVQYIGSLFKG
+381 EVQYIGSMFKG
-392 TMSVIP
+392 TMSVIARP
-398 SPSVKDLQGYSKAVY
+398 AEKDLQGYSKAVY
-413 RNTSYSPTKSDLAD
+413 RNASYSPTKSDLAD
-427 KDAPGFPIPMKMGQK
+427 KEAPGFPIPMKMGQK

-507 GHMWSMGAYAT
+507 GHQWSMGAYAT

-636 RPTPYAHVADNDL
+636 RPTPYAHVADNDY
-649 AVGQLIETLSKSPIW
+649 AVGLLIETLSKSPIW

-729 AAAMPMWRCF
+729 AAAMPMWRSF

-746 DFKAISPNVD
+746 DFKAITPNVD
-756 LRSKNVAR
+756 LRTKNVVR
-764 NEWQRKSELFN
+764 NEWQRRSELFN
-775 FEKEDANNDVAFN
+775 FEKEDTNNDVAFN

-810 VYPIIKKDLD
+810 VYPIIKKDD
-820 D
+820 DD

>member
-1 MLNFGGTNLIYIPM
+1 V
-15 KTRLLIFLFLGNL
+15 
-28 FAISAQKMAPI
+28 
-39 VSLPNGWKLSSAGKS
+39 VSLPNGWKLSPAGKS
-54 FGLGDLP
+54 FALGDLP
-61 LNIAVSNSKK
+61 LNMAVSHSKK
-71 FVAVTNNGVS
+71 FIAVTNNGVS

-86 LIDVKSERVIDSVI
+86 LIDVKSARVIDSTI
-100 IPKAWYGLAFSSD
+100 IPKAWYGLTFSAS
-113 DQFLYAAGGHD
+113 DQFLYAAAGHD
-124 NKIVRYEIIQNK
+124 NKIVKYEIAQNK
-136 LNKKDEI
+136 LVKKSEI
-143 VLGAV
+143 ILGAG
-148 WPNRV
+148 WPNRI
-153 APSGI
+153 APAGL
-158 TFDSKRQKIYVVTRD
+158 TFDAKRQKLYVVTRD
-173 NRTLYVI
+173 NRSLYVI
-180 DAKTQKIEKQFGLD
+180 DAKTEKIEKQFGLD
-194 GEAYMSVL
+194 GEAYMSVM
-202 STDAKELYI
+202 SADSKELFI
-211 SCWGCDH
+211 SCWGCDQ
-218 VLVFDLNMQAWKTPI
+218 VLVFDVEKQAWKSPI
-233 KVGDNPN
+233 RVGDNPN
-240 EMLVSPNGQQLYV
+240 EMLLSANGQQLYV
-253 CNANDNT
+253 CNSNDNT
-260 VSVINLKTKKVIE
+260 VSVINIQAKKIIE

-285 GSTTNGLAMDPIK
+285 GSTTNGLALDPIK
-298 KSLYIANADNNCLA
+298 KILYIANADNNCLA
-312 VFDVSTPGKS
+312 VFDVARPGKS
-322 IPKGFIPVGWFPT
+322 VSKGFIPVGWFPT
-335 NVKFINN
+335 NIKFIQN
-342 KIWVTNGKGNTS
+342 KIWVSNGKGNTS

-376 VNAPK
+376 INAPK
-381 EVQYIGSLFKG
+381 EVQYIGSMFKG

-398 SPSVKDLQGYSKAVY
+398 SPSAKDLLVYSKAVY
-413 RNTSYSPTKSDLAD
+413 RNASYTPNKSELAD

-530 GKGGGIYGEPEKNV
+530 GKGGGIYGDAEKNV
-544 VLNKSGYIWDLCN
+544 VLNKNGYIWDECN
-557 RYGVTFRTYGEF
+557 RFGVSFRTYGEF
-569 VTNGKATIPVLDKH
+569 VTAGKPTIPVLNNH
-583 FHPTFPSYSLAIMDT
+583 FNPSFPSYSLAIMDT

-607 FETMVKENRVPQ
+607 FDQMVKENRVPQ

-624 LGNDHTEGLRIG
+624 MGNDHTEGLRIG
-636 RPTPYAHVADNDL
+636 RPTPYAHVADNDY
-649 AVGQLIETLSKSPIW
+649 AVGLLIETLSKSPIW

-692 AGGFVKRNYVDHTAY
+692 AGGFVKRNYVDHTPY

-717 LILGLSPMSQYD
+717 LILGLNPMSQYD

-739 DSVAKPS
+739 DTEAKPF
-746 DFKAISPNVD
+746 DFKAIKPNVD
-756 LRSKNVAR
+756 LQARNVVR
-764 NEWQRKSELFN
+764 NEWQRRSELFN
-775 FEKEDANNDVAFN
+775 FDKEDANNDVAFN
-788 LVLWHGLKGDKIP
+788 LVLWHGLKGNAIP

-810 VYPIIKKDLD
+810 IFPIVKKDD
-820 D
+820 DDD